1 MYVKNVLQYKGHQI
15 ISVSPDNSL
24 MEVAKTL
31 RENKIGAV
39 LVCEGEGAMCG
50 VLSERDIIIAI
61 AKHGGAILS
70 SKVCDFMTEGVYT
83 CALDDDMKSVMEKMT
98 TKRVRHLPVVEE
110 GKVVGVISIGDVVKR
125 RIEESEAESEAM
137 MTYITSS

>member
-1 MYVKNVLQYKGHQI
+1 MYVRNVLQYKGHQI

-39 LVCEGEGAMCG
+39 LVCEEEGHMCG

-61 AKHGGAILS
+61 AKHGGSILKG
-70 SKVCDFMTEGVYT
+70 KVCDFMTEGVYT
-83 CALDDDMKSVMEKMT
+83 CSPDDDMKKLMEVMT
-98 TKRVRHLPVVEE
+98 SKRVRHLPVVED
-110 GKVVGVISIGDVVKR
+110 GNVIGVISIGDVVKR
-125 RIEESEAESEAM
+125 RIAESEAESEALI
-137 MTYITSS
+137 TYITS